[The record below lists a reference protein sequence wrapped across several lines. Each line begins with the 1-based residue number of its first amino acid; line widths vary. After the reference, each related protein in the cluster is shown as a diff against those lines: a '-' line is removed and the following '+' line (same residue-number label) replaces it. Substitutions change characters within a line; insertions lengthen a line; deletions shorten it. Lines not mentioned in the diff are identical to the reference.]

1 MKFDEKFILNTNK
14 GYSSMQQLRMT
25 AYASLFAALTAVGA
39 YLAIPIGPVPIVLQN
54 LFVFLTGLLLGSK
67 WGATSMAAYLLAG
80 ICGLPVFAGGRG
92 GIGHIIG
99 PTGGYLI
106 GFLPAVYFIGIIK
119 EKAKANILFDVLA
132 LVIATAIIY
141 LFGIVWLKTITQM
154 TLSKTLLVG
163 MVPFLPGDAIKVA
176 VAVVIAK
183 KIRPL
188 IQNTSYAI
196 KI

>member
-1 MKFDEKFILNTNK
+1 MH
-14 GYSSMQQLRMT
+14 QLRMT
-25 AYASLFAALTAVGA
+25 AFASLFAALTAVGA
-39 YLAIPIGPVPIVLQN
+39 YIAVPIGPVPIVLQN
-54 LFVFLTGLLLGSK
+54 LFVYLSGLLLGSK

-106 GFLPAVYFIGIIK
+106 GFMPAVFIIGIIQ

-141 LFGIVWLKTITQM
+141 LCGVFWLKTITQM
-154 TLSKTLLVG
+154 TISKTLLVG
-163 MVPFLPGDAIKVA
+163 MLPFLPGDALKIA
-176 VAVVIAK
+176 VAVVLAN
-183 KIRPL
+183 KIRPF
-188 IQNTSYAI
+188 I
-196 KI
+196 KNA